1 MMHPLT
7 SRRFQRHSHKTAA
20 KPIYASDTDLRQ
32 PIQDYMTRIIIQ
44 WQDQFG
50 RWHRFQEKHN
60 QADAYRTAAARARST
75 GRRHRLVDECGQV
88 LDVVGP

>member
-1 MMHPLT
+1 MYG
-7 SRRFQRHSHKTAA
+7 HSY
-20 KPIYASDTDLRQ
+20 YATTFHLCVPDTDLRQ
-32 PIQDYMTRIIIQ
+32 PIQDFMTRIIIQ

-75 GRRHRLVDECGQV
+75 GRRHRLVDERGQL
-88 LDVVGP
+88 LDVVEP

>member
-7 SRRFQRHSHKTAA
+7 WRRQQRHSHKIAA
-20 KPIYASDTDLRQ
+20 KALYASDTDLRQ
-32 PIQDYMTRIIIQ
+32 PIQDVMTRIIIQ

-50 RWHRFQEKHN
+50 HWQRFQEKPN

-75 GRRHRLVDECGQV
+75 GRRHRLVEERGQM
-88 LDVVGP
+88 LDVV

>member
-1 MMHPLT
+1 MSTPVC
-7 SRRFQRHSHKTAA
+7 RRLQRHSHKTAA
-20 KPIYASDTDLRQ
+20 KRLYASDTDLRQ
-32 PIQDYMTRIIIQ
+32 PIQDSMTRIIIQ

-75 GRRHRLVDECGQV
+75 GRRHRLVDERGQL
-88 LDVVGP
+88 LDVVEP